1 VVFFTIYF
9 RYSNGGIKMSEKKI
23 LVVDD
28 EEHIQELI
36 KFNLEKNS
44 YKVITADNGKDAFE
58 IAKEQQPD
66 LVLLDLMIPGM
77 DGLEVCKAIRRE
89 AAISSMPIIM
99 ITARGEELDKILGL
113 ELGADDYITKPFS
126 VRELLARV
134 KAILR
139 RTTVKYEENNYK
151 FGDITIDFRKHEIK
165 KDGEKIELTL
175 KEFELLEILIKNK
188 GRVMTRDFLLDKI
201 WGYEYVGETRTV
213 DVHVRHLRQKIE
225 SDDKNPMYI
234 QTIRGIGYK
243 FNHGDD
249 YEE

>member
-1 VVFFTIYF
+1 
-9 RYSNGGIKMSEKKI
+9 MADKKI

-28 EEHIQELI
+28 EEHIVELI
-36 KFNLEKNS
+36 KFNLEKNG
-44 YKVITADNGKDAFE
+44 YGVITADNGRDAFI

-66 LVLLDLMIPGM
+66 LILLDLMLPGM
-77 DGLEVCKAIRRE
+77 DGLDVCKEIRRDSG
-89 AAISSMPIIM
+89 ISTMPIIM
-99 ITARGEELDKILGL
+99 ITAKGEELDKILGL

-126 VRELLARV
+126 VRELIARV

-139 RTTVKYEENNYK
+139 RTTVKYEDNGFK
-151 FGDITIDFRKHEIK
+151 FGEITIDFEKHEVRR
-165 KDGEKIELTL
+165 DGEKVDLTL

-225 SDDKNPMYI
+225 KDDKNPVYI

-243 FNHGDD
+243 FNYGED